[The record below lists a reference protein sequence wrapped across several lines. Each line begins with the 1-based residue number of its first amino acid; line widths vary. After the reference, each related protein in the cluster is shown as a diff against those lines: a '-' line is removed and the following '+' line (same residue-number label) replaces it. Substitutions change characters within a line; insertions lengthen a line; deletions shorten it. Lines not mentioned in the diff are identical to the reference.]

1 MKAGFIGYRNFAA
14 KLAEL
19 FEQSGLVEQFIF
31 YHPDKTIEGL
41 PYSNRLEDLF
51 DCDFIVIA
59 SPDCTHGS
67 YLRQLQDFGGYI
79 FCEKVPV
86 MNREDLSFLQSR
98 SNPLLYFDFCY
109 RKSRLCSLLQELS
122 GEVLYINHRFGH
134 GLALTERYKDNWR
147 SDASKAPLGV
157 FQLSGIHFFDLLIF
171 CFGRPV
177 SYHVTA
183 RNLSTNGDSID
194 NFAISME
201 FPGGLVSDLF
211 FSYTA
216 PYQFNINIITTEN
229 LYELD
234 GTDFSVRGPRE
245 TYDERGLFANPAVL
259 SHEVMDLYGESLKA
273 SVSCFLDVVESKGHF
288 YEASL
293 ENNLLSTELFLDIL
307 DKVGK
312 AK

>member
-1 MKAGFIGYRNFAA
+1 
-14 KLAEL
+14 
-19 FEQSGLVEQFIF
+19 
-31 YHPDKTIEGL
+31 
-41 PYSNRLEDLF
+41 
-51 DCDFIVIA
+51 
-59 SPDCTHGS
+59 
-67 YLRQLQDFGGYI
+67 
-79 FCEKVPV
+79 
-86 MNREDLSFLQSR
+86 
-98 SNPLLYFDFCY
+98 
-109 RKSRLCSLLQELS
+109 
-122 GEVLYINHRFGH
+122 
-134 GLALTERYKDNWR
+134 
-147 SDASKAPLGV
+147 
-157 FQLSGIHFFDLLIF
+157 
-171 CFGRPV
+171 
-177 SYHVTA
+177 
-183 RNLSTNGDSID
+183 
-194 NFAISME
+194 ME